1 MSEFKLTV
9 SVIFCIFKRLNTA
22 QKVFEKL
29 RAAKPPRLYL
39 VSDGAR
45 DYVAGEKEKVE
56 AVRDFVEK
64 SIDWDCEV
72 IRDYAP
78 VNMGCGRRIS
88 SGISRVFEAEEEA
101 IILEDDCVPD
111 DTFFRYCQEMLEYY
125 RDDNRI
131 LMIGGT
137 NPIAQMYSTEHDYLF
152 SHVPF
157 MWGWATW
164 RRAWRLYD
172 YNIASW
178 SSNRKN
184 PLIRQA
190 IPVRKA
196 YWFYSAEFDS
206 VYMGRRND
214 IWDYQFMYIGIINGM
229 LGILPAKS
237 LVQNVGFIEEATH
250 TEEVPD
256 WMNREVS
263 SMDFPIKYRQ
273 DVACD
278 SAFDRQY
285 MALVS
290 KHGAV
295 AKLKSILG
303 LDINTPLMDLIKRK
317 R

>member
-9 SVIFCIFKRLNTA
+9 PVIFCVFKRLDTA
-22 QKVFEKL
+22 QKVFETLRRARPPKL
-29 RAAKPPRLYL
+29 YI

-45 DYVAGEKEKVE
+45 DYVDGEKEKVE
-56 AVRDFVEK
+56 AVRDYIEK

-72 IRDYAP
+72 FKDYAA

-88 SGISRVFEAEEEA
+88 SGISRVFETEEEA

-111 DTFFRYCQEMLEYY
+111 DTFFRYCQEMLEHY
-125 RDDNRI
+125 RNDNRI

-137 NPIAQMYSTEHDYLF
+137 NPIAQMYLTEHDYLF

-164 RRAWRLYD
+164 RRAWKLYD

-178 SSNRKN
+178 PSNRKS
-184 PLIRQA
+184 PLLREA

-196 YWFYSAEFDS
+196 YWFYSAEFDA
-206 VYMGRRND
+206 VHMGKCND
-214 IWDYQFMYIGIINGM
+214 IWDYQFMYIGIMNGM
-229 LGILPAKS
+229 FGILPAKS
-237 LVQNVGFIEEATH
+237 LVQNVGFAEEATH
-250 TEEVPD
+250 TDAMPG
-256 WMNREVS
+256 WMNREIS
-263 SMDFPIKYRQ
+263 CMDFPIKYRQ
-273 DVACD
+273 DVEWD

-285 MALVS
+285 MALVA
-290 KHGAV
+290 KHGAAV
-295 AKLKSILG
+295 KLKSILG
-303 LDINTPLMDLIKRK
+303 LDINTSIFDSIKRK